1 MNATPRPAADL
12 IIVDRRPGD
21 YAKLI
26 HDAEA
31 SLLDVYF
38 FSSGEAALRA
48 TCAASSTVWMIN
60 TRLPD
65 VAGVDLLQE
74 ISRRSR
80 KSVVYLVGD
89 AYSPQEELA
98 AHRRRHVLRLQA
110 REHRMAARLSPAAAF
125 AGDSGGPGVLSRR
138 RADVTIRT
146 SISAV
151 NHSIRQSIFAG
162 EVS

>member
-98 AHRRRHVLRLQA
+98 ARTAGATFYVCKPASIAWLRGYHP
-110 REHRMAARLSPAAAF
+110 RPRSPAIRAGPAYCPAAE
-125 AGDSGGPGVLSRR
+125 P
-138 RADVTIRT
+138 T
-146 SISAV
+146 
-151 NHSIRQSIFAG
+151 
-162 EVS
+162 